1 MDILAMMKKSITG
14 MLAFAIC
21 MAAGLVVTTS
31 CQSQEGSEDQL
42 KTYADS
48 FAIRYYNWQFP
59 DAAKYCTPTSEQW
72 LRYAASNV
80 HESDVELLRQKD
92 EDATVEIKHVD
103 FDNDTSAHVTL
114 SVSNFLQMDSIGQEA
129 HLVPGCEVQ
138 LAMEMHEGKWK
149 VNLDRLP

>member
-1 MDILAMMKKSITG
+1 MMKKSKTG
-14 MLAFAIC
+14 MLAFALSL
-21 MAAGLVVTTS
+21 AAGLVATTS
-31 CQSQEGSEDQL
+31 CQTHEGSEDQL

-59 DAAKYCTPTSEQW
+59 DAAKYCTPASEQW

-80 HESDVELLRQKD
+80 HESDVELLRQKE
-92 EDATVEIKHVD
+92 EDATVEIKDVD
-103 FDNDTSAHVTL
+103 FADDEASAHVTL

-129 HLVPGCEVQ
+129 HLVPHSEVQ

-149 VNLDRLP
+149 VNLDWLP